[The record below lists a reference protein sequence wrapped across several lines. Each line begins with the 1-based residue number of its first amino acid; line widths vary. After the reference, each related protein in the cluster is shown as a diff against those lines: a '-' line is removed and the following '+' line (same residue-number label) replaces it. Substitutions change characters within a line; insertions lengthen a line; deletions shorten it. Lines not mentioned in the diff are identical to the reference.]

1 MSLQPLRTRI
11 KVCGITRAEDGAAAA
26 AAGADAIGLVFYAAS
41 PRAISVAQA
50 TALVAALPPLVTR
63 VGLFV
68 NPDPVWV
75 REVLAAVALDLLQFH
90 GDESAELCRAFGR
103 PYLKALRMRP
113 DCDIGAQMHAYGD
126 ASGILLDAWHPAAYG
141 GTGESFDWQLIPNQ
155 RPRPLLLA
163 GGLDPDNVAAA
174 VSAVRPY
181 AVDVSSGVEQRPG
194 IKDAAR
200 IDAFA
205 AAVARADSLI

>member
-11 KVCGITRAEDGAAAA
+11 KICGITRAEDGAAAA

-113 DCDIGAQMHAYGD
+113 DCDIGAQMQAYGD
-126 ASGILLDAWHPAAYG
+126 ASGILLDTWHPAAYG
-141 GTGESFDWQLIPNQ
+141 GTGESFDWQRIPNQ